1 MRIIFIAVLL
11 AGCATPRVIERVR
24 TVEIS
29 VPVAAPCPRPADV
42 QPFPSRPSGDLPDDA
57 RTALAV
63 MTSWALDLWTY
74 ATTAEAQIAACAS
87 IGGSSPPP
95 PQQ

>member
-24 TVEIS
+24 TVEVS
-29 VPVAAPCPRPADV
+29 VPVAAPCPRPVDV
-42 QPFPSRPSGDLPDDA
+42 QPLPIRPAGDLPDDA

-63 MTSWALDLWTY
+63 MTGWALDLWAY
-74 ATTAEAQIAACAS
+74 ATTAEAQISAC
-87 IGGSSPPP
+87 SSPH
-95 PQQ
+95 